1 MVIAII
7 LWYLSLYILQYLLLS
22 QDYSLLDPILI
33 IIILKYTLDGLY
45 AFEAAYD
52 KNYSKEGAALM
63 SGSFSPDRVTPWTI
77 LV

>member
-1 MVIAII
+1 M
-7 LWYLSLYILQYLLLS
+7 
-22 QDYSLLDPILI
+22 
-33 IIILKYTLDGLY
+33 LKDTLDGLY

-52 KNYSKEGAALM
+52 KNYSKEVSALM